1 MKYLN
6 IKLKETVLSISIKHI
21 IKNRNL
27 SYIKMSE
34 RIISLYIEL
43 FNLENSPN
51 IFNLE
56 ALSNYLESLELI
68 DELKIIQWLH
78 LNHK

>member
-6 IKLKETVLSISIKHI
+6 VKLKEAVLSISIKHI
-21 IKNRNL
+21 IKNKDL
-27 SYIKMSE
+27 PCEKMAE

-43 FNLENSPN
+43 FNLENCPP

-56 ALSNYLESLELI
+56 ALSTYLENIEII
-68 DELKIIQWLH
+68 DEFKIIQWLH
-78 LNHK
+78 SNHK